1 MRRLSRYGPDLAVLL
16 VLLAGLVLFGAL
28 TRGFQTVT
36 SDGAR
41 RIDMQRAP
49 PLLDDIALIDSAGT
63 AFSLARTTARAG
75 HTTLITLAYTTCID
89 ICRTTASG
97 QAYLQQEMAARGID
111 ERVRL
116 LTISFDPARD
126 TPAAL
131 AAYGKKMKANP
142 ARWTFA
148 TVSRQADLSR
158 LLAQFGIV
166 VLPDGLGGFIH
177 NGAIFVA
184 DDSGRI
190 VRSYDIDR
198 PDHAL
203 ADLLPD

>member
-1 MRRLSRYGPDLAVLL
+1 MRRLSPYGPELALL
-16 VLLAGLVLFGAL
+16 FLLLAGLALYGSL

-41 RIDMQRAP
+41 RIDMQRSAP
-49 PLLDDIALIDSAGT
+49 QLDDIALIDSSGRP
-63 AFSLARTTARAG
+63 FSLAQMAARPG
-75 HTTLITLAYTTCID
+75 HTTLITLAYTTCLD

-97 QAYLQQEMAARGID
+97 QAYLQQELTARGID
-111 ERVRL
+111 QRVQL

-126 TPAAL
+126 TPVAL
-131 AAYGKKMKANP
+131 AAYGKKMKADP

-148 TVSRQADLSR
+148 TVSRQADLAR
-158 LLAQFGIV
+158 LLDQFGIV

-184 DDSGRI
+184 DDRARL

-198 PDHAL
+198 PDQAL

>member
-1 MRRLSRYGPDLAVLL
+1 MRALLRHGPDLALML
-16 VLLAGLVLFGAL
+16 VLVAALALFGGL

-49 PLLDDIALIDSAGT
+49 PSLDDIALVDSGGKAL
-63 AFSLARTTARAG
+63 SLSGAAARPG
-75 HTTLITLAYTTCID
+75 HTTLVTFAYTTCID

-97 QAYLQQEMAARGID
+97 LAYLQQELAARGMDQRIQ
-111 ERVRL
+111 L

-126 TPAAL
+126 TPVVL
-131 AAYGKKMKANP
+131 AAYAKKMKADP

-148 TVSRQADLSR
+148 GVRDQSDLDR
-158 LLAQFGIV
+158 LLDKFGIV
-166 VLPDGLGGFIH
+166 VLPDGLGGFVH

-184 DDSGRI
+184 DERGRV
-190 VRSYDIDR
+190 VRSYDVDR
-198 PDHAL
+198 PDQAL

>member
-1 MRRLSRYGPDLAVLL
+1 MRALLRHGPDLALML
-16 VLLAGLVLFGAL
+16 VLVAALALFGGL
-28 TRGFQTVT
+28 TRGFQTVS

-49 PLLDDIALIDSAGT
+49 PSLDDIALVDSGGQPL
-63 AFSLARTTARAG
+63 SLSGAAARPG

-97 QAYLQQEMAARGID
+97 LAYLQQELAARGMDQRIQ
-111 ERVRL
+111 L

-131 AAYGKKMKANP
+131 AAYGKKMKADP

-148 TVSRQADLSR
+148 TVRDQSDLAR
-158 LLAQFGIV
+158 LLDKFGIV
-166 VLPDGLGGFIH
+166 VLPDGLGGFVH

-184 DDSGRI
+184 DERGRV
-190 VRSYDIDR
+190 VRSYDLDR
-198 PDHAL
+198 PDQAL